1 MQRSTVVL
9 DRRKKALR
17 KTRIP
22 SRLMFYYWKFKSSKN
37 PCKKSCFLW
46 AGGLELSTRTSG
58 DKGKPWQVA
67 CISLSCVTCVRW
79 VDLSEKA
86 KSVYVDFGIEYIR
99 QIFLFCYIKGML
111 CVWIYLTTMSTFKSW
126 ASFSSTMFVF
136 LRSFRPPPPPAIIIF
151 WSSPLQDREQERKK
165 ESRHF
170 KCFQKRGWPHVEC
183 ASSAY

>member
-1 MQRSTVVL
+1 MMMMRVMMMKLESKKMMMYNMKKMVMMKKMTLKKKMVMLSMKNSVVITMKNQVVKTGHIRWMQRSTVVL
-9 DRRKKALR
+9 ERRKKALR

-46 AGGLELSTRTSG
+46 AGGLELSTRTSV
-58 DKGKPWQVA
+58 DKGKPRQVA
-67 CISLSCVTCVRW
+67 CISLKCVTCVRW

-111 CVWIYLTTMSTFKSW
+111 CV
-126 ASFSSTMFVF
+126 
-136 LRSFRPPPPPAIIIF
+136 
-151 WSSPLQDREQERKK
+151 
-165 ESRHF
+165 
-170 KCFQKRGWPHVEC
+170 
-183 ASSAY
+183 